1 LKQESV
7 TIKDIAKELGISI
20 STVSRA
26 LADNPLVKLKTR
38 EQVRAIAKEKNYH
51 PNFNA
56 LSLRQRQ
63 TKTIGLIIPEVA
75 HEFFAD
81 VINGIEDFAFQ
92 NGYSLLIS
100 CTNNSFVRE
109 QKSTFDL
116 LNGKIDGLLACL
128 TMETTDVKHYQEFI
142 DRKVPLVFFDCVSDN
157 IDADKVIVD
166 DKHAGYTAT
175 SHLVNVGCKRIAYVG
190 GPLSLL
196 NNQHRFEGYKSALIA
211 AGQSLDDK
219 LVVHCNNGNFEQGKK
234 LAAKLFEY
242 RENYPDGIFAGTD
255 MLAVGAMKNIKEAG
269 LRIPEDVAVVGFS
282 NWEISEIYEPSLTT
296 IDQQGKKIGET
307 AIKKLLQRIQSDVEL
322 PIETTVI
329 KTLLIQR
336 ESTKRVG

>member
-1 LKQESV
+1 MKKESV

-26 LADNPLVKLKTR
+26 LANNPLVKPETKA
-38 EQVRAIAKEKNYH
+38 QVKALAKAKNYH

-81 VINGIEDFAFQ
+81 IINGIEDIAFQ
-92 NGYSLLIS
+92 NGYSVLIS
-100 CTNNSFVRE
+100 CTNNSFARE
-109 QKSTFDL
+109 QKSAFDL

-142 DRKVPLVFFDCVSDN
+142 DRKIPLVFFDCVSDQ
-157 IDADKVIVD
+157 IDTDKVIGD

-175 SHLVNVGCKRIAYVG
+175 KHLIEIGCKKIAYMG
-190 GPLSLL
+190 GPVSLL
-196 NNQHRFEGYKSALIA
+196 NNQNRLLGYRAALEEA
-211 AGQSLDDK
+211 HFTYNDD
-219 LVVHCNNGNFEQGKK
+219 LVLHCNSGNFDEGKK
-234 LAAKLFEY
+234 LSAQLFK
-242 RENYPDGIFAGTD
+242 NQNDYPDGIFAGTD
-255 MLAVGAMKNIKEAG
+255 MLAVGAMKNIKRVG
-269 LRIPEDVAVVGFS
+269 LRIPEDVAVAGFS

-296 IDQQGKKIGET
+296 VDQQGKKIGET
-307 AIKKLLQRIQSDVEL
+307 ALNKLLERLHSEEEL
-322 PIETTVI
+322 PMETHII
-329 KTLLIQR
+329 KTLLIER
-336 ESTKRVG
+336 ESTKRK